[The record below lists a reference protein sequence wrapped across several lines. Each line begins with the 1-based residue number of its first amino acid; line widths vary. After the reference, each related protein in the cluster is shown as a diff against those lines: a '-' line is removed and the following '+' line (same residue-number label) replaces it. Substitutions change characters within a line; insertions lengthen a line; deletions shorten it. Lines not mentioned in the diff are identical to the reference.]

1 MKRLATCSACCLAAV
16 FLSVGCIVDLTG
28 EGAVGIRIRND
39 NSFAFFHEAEME
51 KVGVTSR
58 SESSLN
64 ESGMSLLFGNE
75 DDAGAGDG
83 EADGAGEGGGN
94 GDG

>member
-1 MKRLATCSACCLAAV
+1 MKRLGTCATCGMCCLLV
-16 FLSVGCIVDLTG
+16 CFLGCIVDLTG

-51 KVGVTSR
+51 KVGVKSR

-64 ESGMSLLFGNE
+64 ERGMSLLFVS
-75 DDAGAGDG
+75 DAA
-83 EADGAGEGGGN
+83 
-94 GDG
+94 

>member
-1 MKRLATCSACCLAAV
+1 MKRLGNCATCSVCCLAIA
-16 FLSVGCIVDLTG
+16 FLAFGCIVDLTG
-28 EGAVGIRIRND
+28 EGQVGVRMRND

-64 ESGMSLLFGNE
+64 ESGMSLIFGADDAGTGDE
-75 DDAGAGDG
+75 PDAGAG
-83 EADGAGEGGGN
+83 GGN
-94 GDG
+94 DG